1 MMQQSKGAEIARG
14 KTKVLYECA
23 GEPERLIVE
32 QMDAITAGDGA
43 RRDVI
48 SGKGRLAALT
58 TSRVFRFLNRRGLP
72 THYLGGGED
81 VDHNAMLVRRCAMI
95 PLEVVVRRVVAGS
108 YARRHPGVPRG
119 TRLEPHVVEFFLKDD
134 EHHDP
139 MIAVDEIVARGIASL
154 QEVERIGALARATF
168 DALEEA
174 WQDRNVTLVDLK
186 VEFGRLTGGERN
198 GQLVLADVVDND
210 SWRIWPQGREET
222 MLDKQIYRNLEQSD
236 AEGLARVKRAYEE
249 VAEAVAGFDS
259 R

>member
-1 MMQQSKGAEIARG
+1 MQQSKGAEIVRG

-23 GEPERLIVE
+23 DEPQCLIVE
-32 QMDAITAGDGA
+32 QTDAITAGAGA

-58 TSRVFRFLNRRGLP
+58 PSRVFRFLNRRGLP
-72 THYLGGGED
+72 THFLSGGED
-81 VDHNAMLVRRCAMI
+81 VDDNAMLVRRCAMI
-95 PLEVVVRRVVAGS
+95 PLEVVVRGIVAGS
-108 YARRHPGVPRG
+108 YAKRHPGVQRGSPLDPR
-119 TRLEPHVVEFFLKDD
+119 VVEFFLKDD
-134 EHHDP
+134 ERHDP
-139 MIAVDEIVARGIASL
+139 MIVVDEIVTRDIARP
-154 QEVERIGALARATF
+154 QEVERMSELAREAF

-198 GQLVLADVVDND
+198 GEIVLADVVDND
-210 SWRIWPQGREET
+210 SWRIWPQGREEA
-222 MLDKQIYRNLEQSD
+222 MLDKQIYRNLAQRD
-236 AEGLARVKRAYEE
+236 AEGLARVKHAYEE